1 MVSSIDSLFEFIVV
15 WPAGQP
21 PSDCCPLTAGCS
33 GRWWLQPL
41 LATAVFAAHWS
52 RAFNPWLLIGWE
64 LNTTMSQGSLMIIV
78 IKVSMRLCDTQQ
90 STMFFTWRSIPISL
104 LCKISFDEY
113 LCSPPSLAYL
123 LLCFFLFEITQILL
137 EVATKR
143 RELGP
148 NYFLDHGGCQKRTS
162 QLKKGGWGLA
172 GAFYE
177 S

>member
-41 LATAVFAAHWS
+41 LATAVFAAHLS

-90 STMFFTWRSIPISL
+90 STKFFTWRSIPISRDVL
-104 LCKISFDEY
+104 DLQDFRCWV
-113 LCSPPSLAYL
+113 SLFPTITCL
-123 LLCFFLFEITQILL
+123 FIVVFFLFEITQICL

-162 QLKKGGWGLA
+162 
-172 GAFYE
+172 
-177 S
+177 